1 MNFHKVG
8 VGEAFNLFTSRVNTD
23 CCIMEVMEDG
33 IFTIVIFLNNMTT
46 EEKRLLRFGKIRTRI
61 IEEDNFIL
69 PILQFGN
76 NLIFEIEFNPFLYDD
91 ERRTLSGKS
100 NLVNIIGVE
109 LTDYTVQT
117 IRLANMPKKLY
128 GKYITSWNIADPLN
142 FSEKYTKWIDSLRN
156 KYSVYDLWNIGVYVG
171 YFGEK

>member
-46 EEKRLLRFGKIRTRI
+46 EEKRLLRFGKVERI
-61 IEEDNFIL
+61 IEEIIHL
-69 PILQFGN
+69 AILQFGN
-76 NLIFEIEFNPFLYDD
+76 NLIEIEFNPFLYDD

-109 LTDYTVQT
+109 LTDYTIQT
-117 IRLANMPKKLY
+117 IGCQYAQKLY
-128 GKYITSWNIADPLN
+128 GKYIIVGIADPLILV
-142 FSEKYTKWIDSLRN
+142 EKILN
-156 KYSVYDLWNIGVYVG
+156 G
-171 YFGEK
+171 